1 VVIDPRGAK
10 ERHDGPMARATLYG
24 TPGSHPSL
32 SAELMLRHKGID
44 YRRHDLP
51 NMTHKHLL
59 PLLRFSGST
68 VPVLKLDGERIT
80 TTKGIA
86 RALEAA
92 QPQPPMLPVDEAV
105 EAWADDA
112 LQDCVRMLGR
122 WAAPRDRASMATFVE
137 GAKLGL
143 PVAVVKA
150 TLPVI
155 GPLTARQMRIGDDV
169 ARERLAALPGHL
181 DRVDALIADGQIGG
195 AQPNVLDFQ
204 IAPSVRLAMAF
215 DQLRP
220 HVAPRPAGVHAL
232 RVAPDYPGRF
242 GPVFPAEWMPF

>member
-1 VVIDPRGAK
+1 
-10 ERHDGPMARATLYG
+10 MARATLYG

-32 SAELMLRHKGID
+32 SAELMLRHKGVD

-51 NMTHKHLL
+51 NMTHRYLV
-59 PLLRFSGST
+59 PLLRYEGST
-68 VPVLKLDGERIT
+68 VPLLKLDGRRISG
-80 TTKGIA
+80 TKRIA

-92 QPQPPMLPVDEAV
+92 QPQPPILPVDEAV
-105 EAWADDA
+105 ETWADDV
-112 LQDCVRMLGR
+112 LQDCVRMLAR
-122 WAAPRDRASMATFVE
+122 WTAPRDRASMATFVD

-143 PVAVVKA
+143 PVGVVKA
-150 TLPVI
+150 MLPVI

-169 ARERLAALPGHL
+169 ARAELAALPGHL
-181 DRVDALIADGQIGG
+181 DRVDALLADGRIGG

-232 RVAPDYPGRF
+232 RVAPVYAGRF
-242 GPVFPAEWMPF
+242 GPVFPEEWMPF